1 LISNLT
7 REDEGK
13 VMNDPVVT
21 AEWLRQSAVLNIQVG
36 VVDRSGVL
44 VNVGWL
50 SESGDRRKVMF
61 SSESPSGVFDVWL
74 AEAGE
79 PDEFDFKIVP
89 MTPDREER
97 WKLIQTCSRE
107 IAWSRLSNYKLEEI
121 LKIARRVGDE
131 E

>member
-1 LISNLT
+1 
-7 REDEGK
+7 
-13 VMNDPVVT
+13 MNDPVVT